1 MAHGLH
7 NLGIRDTEDLAE
19 YLLYNLSMELRRK
32 LMAER
37 PVLYSRLY
45 PTVDAETLAFA
56 VSAAI
61 HQEHGTPIGEPDFI
75 RGK

>member
-1 MAHGLH
+1 MANANTTQHAIS

-19 YLLYNLSMELRRK
+19 FLLYHLTMELRGK

-45 PTVDAETLAFA
+45 PGVSPETLAFR

-61 HQEHGTPIGEPDFI
+61 HKEHGTPVE
-75 RGK
+75 

>member
-1 MAHGLH
+1 MARTDGIV

-19 YLLYNLSMELRRK
+19 FLLYHLSMELRGK

-45 PTVDAETLAFA
+45 PTVSAETLAFK
-56 VSAAI
+56 VSETI
-61 HQEHGTPIGEPDFI
+61 HAEQGTPVT
-75 RGK
+75 

>member
-1 MAHGLH
+1 MPRDGIH

-19 YLLYNLSMELRRK
+19 YLLYHLSMELRGK

-45 PTVDAETLAFA
+45 PSVDAETLAFK
-56 VSAAI
+56 VSETI
-61 HQEHGTPIGEPDFI
+61 HEEHGTPV
-75 RGK
+75 GK